1 MCKWLGRVT
10 AQFRWFALVY
20 LGLTFFF
27 APGLVLALSLAGPAG
42 NFVFL
47 L

>member
-20 LGLTFFF
+20 LSVTFFF

-42 NFVFL
+42 NFVFFL
-47 L
+47 

>member
-20 LGLTFFF
+20 LGVTFFL

-42 NFVFL
+42 SFVVFV
-47 L
+47 